1 MATFGVTIIAASGSI
16 VESIDVESK
25 GEFKQLITSV
35 GLHSDA
41 KIFDVSHSVS
51 VKGKG
56 DTCPFTAGTSS
67 GMPTGVTGK
76 GIWTSASVE
85 SKNDD
90 FRGWSASATIYQG
103 AT

>member
-1 MATFGVTIIAASGSI
+1 MPTFGVTIIAASGSI

-35 GLHSDA
+35 GLHSEA

-56 DTCPFTAGTSS
+56 DTCPFVAGTSS
-67 GMPTGVTGK
+67 GMPTGVSGK
-76 GIWTSASVE
+76 GIWTNASVE

-90 FRGWSASATIYQG
+90 YRGWSASATIYQG
-103 AT
+103 AS

>member
-1 MATFGVTIIAASGSI
+1 MPTFGVTIIAASGTI

-25 GEFKQLITSV
+25 GEFKQIITST
-35 GLHSDA
+35 GQHSEA
-41 KIFDVSHSVS
+41 KIIDVSHSVS

-56 DTCPFTAGTSS
+56 DTCPFAAGTSS

-103 AT
+103 AS